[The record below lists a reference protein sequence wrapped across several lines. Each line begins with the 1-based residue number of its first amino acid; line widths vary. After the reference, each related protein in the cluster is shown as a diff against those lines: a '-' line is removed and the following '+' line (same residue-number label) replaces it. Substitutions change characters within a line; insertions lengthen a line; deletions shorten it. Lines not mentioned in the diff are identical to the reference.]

1 MKTKGWKFILLFSDL
16 VSAVFSWI
24 SFFYLRQEWI
34 EKKQF
39 NSDSNFFIGLLILPL
54 FWVFFYFIQG
64 TYYDVRRQFRI
75 KIFNLTTIA
84 SILGTIILFFSLI
97 LDDNVRSYRDYYQ
110 LFFLL
115 FGIHFL
121 TTLLPRLLI
130 VTLLIKNIRKK
141 GGGFKTLFIGGN
153 EKALELYQEI
163 SSHPKNVNEFVGFVN
178 VNGKDKLLGTY
189 IPYLGHEKDLETII
203 LKNSIEEIIIAIEA
217 TDHDRLKNILLR
229 IDDGY
234 KRIKLLPDTFE
245 ILSGSI
251 KMTNIFG
258 VALVELI
265 PDPMPYWQQ
274 ATKRVSD
281 FVLSL
286 VAILMLIPFYLLSAI
301 AVKLSSPGP
310 ILFFQERIGINGRV
324 FKIVKFR
331 TMYMD
336 AERLGPQL
344 SSEND
349 PRITKI
355 GRFMRKTRLDEFPQF
370 FNVLFGDMS
379 LVGPRPER
387 QFYIDQILSKEPQYL
402 QLTRVRPG
410 ITSWGQ
416 VKYGYAENVEQML
429 HRMKYDLIYLKN
441 RSLALDFKIMLYTIF
456 IVLKAKGK

>member
-1 MKTKGWKFILLFSDL
+1 MKTKSWKFILIFSDL
-16 VSAVFSWI
+16 VSAIFSWFC
-24 SFFYLRQEWI
+24 FFYVRQEWI
-34 EKKQF
+34 EKKEF
-39 NSDSNFFIGLLILPL
+39 NADSNFFIGLFLLPL
-54 FWVFFYFIQG
+54 FWILFYFIQG
-64 TYYDVRRQFRI
+64 TYHDVRRHFRI
-75 KIFNLTTIA
+75 KIFNFTLIA
-84 SILGTIILFFSLI
+84 SILGTIVLFFTLI
-97 LDDNVRSYRDYYQ
+97 LDDNVKSYRDYYQ
-110 LFFLL
+110 LFLLL

-121 TTLLPRLLI
+121 ITLFPRLLI
-130 VTLLIKNIRKK
+130 VTFLISKIRTK
-141 GGGFKTLFIGGN
+141 GNGFKTLVIGGN

-178 VNGKDKLLGTY
+178 VNGKDKLLESH
-189 IPYLGHEKDLETII
+189 ISYLGHEKDLETII
-203 LKNSIEEIIIAIEA
+203 NENPIEEIIIAIEA
-217 TDHDRLKNILLR
+217 TEHDRLKNILLR
-229 IDDGY
+229 IDDGH

-258 VALVELI
+258 VALVEVI

-274 ATKRVSD
+274 AFKRVID
-281 FVLSL
+281 LLLSF
-286 VAILMLIPFYLLSAI
+286 VAILILIPFYLFSAI

-310 ILFFQERIGINGRV
+310 ILFFQERIGLNGRV

-331 TMYMD
+331 TMFVD
-336 AERLGPQL
+336 AERSGPQL

-370 FNVLFGDMS
+370 FNVLLGDMS

-387 QFYIDQILSKEPQYL
+387 QFYIDQILTKEPQYL

-441 RSLALDFKIMLYTIF
+441 RSLALDFKIMLHTVF